1 MAVLDRQNG
10 CVVIRVVYDGAPM
23 AGKTTSVA
31 ALGRGLGAA
40 VVSPAEFEGRTLFF
54 DWLDY
59 TGGLFEG
66 HRIRCQIVSVPGQ
79 ATLAPRRRRLLES
92 ADVVVFVGDSSPAGF
107 AADQRYLAALS
118 SVLHGLRGPPVGI
131 VMQAN
136 KRDLPDAIPLEQLRE
151 MLEGMQ
157 VRIGIVESIATEGV
171 GVREAFVFAVRLAL
185 DRVRELM
192 RTGDLPNARPQI
204 DSAEDLLGELQR
216 AEAGALDLATASGL
230 KHTSMQDVR
239 ETKPSLAAS
248 ALHEAISDEAR
259 SIEISRPVDTNV
271 VETNPVDTNPVDTNK
286 DRAPWLPDE
295 RVASGMIWPPVD
307 GRFILHDL
315 AGLDAQVHRHAEGG
329 WAGLIGERWQ
339 ARSAPGASFA
349 TVEEG
354 RAVLLQWARL
364 HAASAGVLSKE
375 RCIALAP
382 DGKGIF
388 RLWQIVRVERSLR
401 AEIEAMLHAETRL
414 LVGTLLSAIGLF
426 FQMAEC
432 LSAAGY
438 DLPLS
443 LGNISESA
451 SRPVYSGLMPDVS
464 TIRAARRWSYAHASY
479 QLFGELSFAEQVL
492 RARRDD
498 LLDELGTFSR
508 SSEKR
513 AQGEWSLLRRLV
525 VAQTYG

>member
-1 MAVLDRQNG
+1 MAVLDREKG

-40 VVSPAEFEGRTLFF
+40 VFSPAEFEGRTLFF

-92 ADVVVFVGDSSPAGF
+92 ADVLVFVGDSSPAGF
-107 AADQRYLAALS
+107 AADQSYLTALS
-118 SVLHGLRGPPVGI
+118 SVLQGVRGPHVGI

-136 KRDLPDAIPLEQLRE
+136 KRDLPDAIPLERLQE
-151 MLEGMQ
+151 MLEGQQ
-157 VRIGIVESIATEGV
+157 VRIGIVESVATEGT

-192 RTGDLPNARPQI
+192 RTGDLPTARPQI
-204 DSAEDLLGELQR
+204 DTAEDLLGELQR
-216 AEAGALDLATASGL
+216 AEGGALDLATASGV

-239 ETKPSLAAS
+239 DTKPDSLAAS
-248 ALHEAISDEAR
+248 ALREAISDEAR
-259 SIEISRPVDTNV
+259 SIDISQP
-271 VETNPVDTNPVDTNK
+271 VETNAVDKNAVDTNK
-286 DRAPWLPDE
+286 DGAPWLPDE

-307 GRFILHDL
+307 GRLILHEV
-315 AGLDAQVHRHAEGG
+315 AGREAQLHRHPEGG
-329 WAGLIGERWQ
+329 WSGLIEERWHV
-339 ARSAPGASFA
+339 RSARGASFA
-349 TVEEG
+349 SAEEG

-364 HAASAGVLSKE
+364 HAASAEVLSKR
-375 RCIALAP
+375 RCIVLAA
-382 DGKGIF
+382 DGKGLL

-401 AEIEAMLHAETRL
+401 AEIEVMLNSETRL
-414 LVGTLLSAIGLF
+414 LVDKLLSAIRLF
-426 FQMAEC
+426 FQMAER
-432 LSAAGY
+432 LSAGGY

-451 SRPVYSGLMPDVS
+451 SRAVYSGLMPDVS
-464 TIRAARRWSYAHASY
+464 VIRAARSWSYAHASY

-492 RARRDD
+492 RERRDD
-498 LLDELGTFSR
+498 LLQELATFSR

>member
-40 VVSPAEFEGRTLFF
+40 VFSPAELEGRTLFF

-107 AADQRYLAALS
+107 EADRRYLGALS
-118 SVLHGLRGPPVGI
+118 SVLHGLSGPPVGI

-136 KRDLPDAIPLEQLRE
+136 KRDLPNAIPLAQLQE
-151 MLEGMQ
+151 MLDGLQ
-157 VRIGIVESIATEGV
+157 ARIGIVESVATEGT

-185 DRVRELM
+185 DRARELM
-192 RTGDLPNARPQI
+192 RTGDLPSARPQI
-204 DSAEDLLGELQR
+204 DSAQDLLSEMQR

-230 KHTSMQDVR
+230 KHTSLQDVHDA
-239 ETKPSLAAS
+239 KPASLAAS
-248 ALHEAISDEAR
+248 ALREAMSDEAQ
-259 SIEISRPVDTNV
+259 SSDISQPL
-271 VETNPVDTNPVDTNK
+271 DTNPDDTNK
-286 DRAPWLPDE
+286 DRAPRLPDE

-307 GRFILHDL
+307 GRFILHEM
-315 AGLDAQVHRHAEGG
+315 ASRAAQVHRHPEGG
-329 WAGLIGERWQ
+329 WTGFIGDRWQ
-339 ARSAPGASFA
+339 ARSAANASFA
-349 TVEEG
+349 TADEG

-364 HAASAGVLSKE
+364 HAASSEVLSKE
-375 RCIALAP
+375 RCIALAA
-382 DGKGIF
+382 DGRGIF

-401 AEIEAMLHAETRL
+401 AEIEAKLNAETGL
-414 LVGTLLSAIGLF
+414 LVGTLLSAIRLF
-426 FQMAEC
+426 FQMAER
-432 LSAAGY
+432 LSDAGY

-464 TIRAARRWSYAHASY
+464 MIRAARRWSYAHASY
-479 QLFGELSFAEQVL
+479 QLFGEFSFAEKVL
-492 RARRDD
+492 RERRDA
-498 LLDELGTFSR
+498 LLEELAKFSR
-508 SSEKR
+508 SSER
-513 AQGEWSLLRRLV
+513 SGQGEWSLLRRLV